1 MSELLAPA
9 GSIESFHAAVE
20 AGADAVYLGLSDF
33 NARLRAKNFTVKT
46 LSYLVPYAHRRSVKI
61 YVTLN
66 TLIKQSEIE
75 NLIHTLY
82 QLEQIGIDAIIA
94 ADLGLAEIAKKH
106 FPKLRL
112 HASTQMAIHNSA
124 GMKAASKLGFT
135 RAVLARELSIREITM
150 IKNSSSLELEV
161 FIHGALCYSISGL
174 CLASSFLGGASGNR
188 GRCTQVCRR
197 KFNISGTAGYFFS
210 PDDFCALK
218 HLSSLLKAGVSSL
231 KIEGRMKGPEYVHIV
246 VSAYRKFL
254 DDPEKISEAGEMLI
268 NDLGRPKTSLFLDG
282 LAKNPINPD
291 SPSGTGIKLGE
302 VLECGDDLLR
312 IDCAQEISSGDRIR
326 IHAKDGFE
334 GMGANVLHAET
345 VNGILEL
352 KLKTPVKCSKGD
364 MVFLVSRRSA
374 SSRFDSSWRIDSDPV
389 PFKPFFG
396 PVKSILRNFAQS
408 STQRNRS
415 ELWVK
420 IDDTGWLEPLMSSPC
435 SQLVFTGDY
444 DRLTALLE
452 DSETLRVWRSRL
464 RPSLPPF
471 IREHELGCWR
481 KLIRAFSE
489 KGINRWNCTNP
500 GQVFLFPE
508 GTDVSAD
515 NPVWALNRFSQRALE
530 KLGFS
535 AFSYSL
541 EDEYLNIRN
550 SSSPK
555 GIICL
560 FSRVPLFV
568 SCIKPGIESNRDIF
582 DPHRNC
588 FFIEERNG
596 LYYTLSK
603 ETMCLFQRKKK
614 LQEAG
619 INRFLIDL
627 SFIKP
632 EEIPLQELIA
642 AYKSG
647 EKIPDS
653 GIFNFK
659 AGLK

>member
-33 NARLRAKNFTVKT
+33 NARLRAKNFTAKT

-82 QLEQIGIDAIIA
+82 QLEQIGIDGIIA
-94 ADLGLAEIAKKH
+94 ADLGLAEIARKY
-106 FPKLRL
+106 FPRLRL
-112 HASTQMAIHNSA
+112 HASTQMAIHNST
-124 GMKAASKLGFT
+124 GMKAVSKLGFS
-135 RAVLARELSIREITM
+135 RVVLARELSIREITM
-150 IKNSSSLELEV
+150 IKNSSSLELEI

-197 KFNISGTAGYFFS
+197 KFNTSSTTGYFFS

-218 HLSSLLKAGVSSL
+218 HLSSLLKAGVTSL
-231 KIEGRMKGPEYVHIV
+231 KIEGRMKGPEYVHTV

-254 DDPEKISEAGEMLI
+254 DYPEKFSEAGEMLI
-268 NDLGRPKTSLFLDG
+268 NDLGRPKTSFFLDET
-282 LAKNPINPD
+282 LKKPINRD

-302 VLECGDDLLR
+302 VLECSDDLLR
-312 IDCAQEISSGDRIR
+312 VDCTQEISSGDRIR

-334 GMGANVLHAET
+334 GMGVNVLHAET

-389 PFKPFFG
+389 FFKPFFV
-396 PVKSILRNFAQS
+396 PAKSILRNFPQT
-408 STQRNRS
+408 STQKNRS

-444 DRLTALLE
+444 DRLNTLLD

-471 IREHELGCWR
+471 IREYELGRWR
-481 KLIRAFSE
+481 KLIKAFSE
-489 KGINRWNCTNP
+489 KGIKKWTCTNP

-515 NPVWALNRFSQRALE
+515 NPIWALNRFSQGALE

-535 AFSYSL
+535 VFSYSL

-550 SSSPK
+550 SASSK

-568 SCIKPGIESNRDIF
+568 SCIKPGIDSDRGIF

-588 FFIEERNG
+588 FFTAERNG

-603 ETMCLFQRKKK
+603 KTVCLFQRKKK

-619 INRFLIDL
+619 VNRFLIDL
-627 SFIKP
+627 NFIKP
-632 EEIPLQELIA
+632 EEISLQELIT

-647 EKIPDS
+647 VKIPDS